1 MTGGHV
7 KKRQCIIVKLLLWY
21 QHCFVK
27 TMARK
32 KKSSCIL
39 ESRMVYVKKCIFR
52 HNSLKTVLTKKKWQ
66 RHFTMGNETL
76 IPTTK
81 IF

>member
-1 MTGGHV
+1 
-7 KKRQCIIVKLLLWY
+7 
-21 QHCFVK
+21 
-27 TMARK
+27 MARK
-32 KKSSCIL
+32 KKQA
-39 ESRMVYVKKCIFR
+39 VYVKKSIFR
-52 HNSLKTVLTKKKWQ
+52 HNPLKAVLTPPKK